1 MLCLKGSLAL
11 SSLLLPSSR
20 LGLAGRLPGI
30 FSLSRWPGLLL
41 APPLERNWVDV
52 AMVVP
57 QVPSTDYVSLC
68 GMVFVFGR
76 APL

>member
-1 MLCLKGSLAL
+1 MLCLKGLFPL
-11 SSLLLPSSR
+11 SSLLLLSSR
-20 LGLAGRLPGI
+20 LGLAGGLPSV
-30 FSLSRWPGLLL
+30 FSLSRWLGLLL

-52 AMVVP
+52 AMVVAP
-57 QVPSTDYVSLC
+57 VPSTYYVSLR